1 MKLLFR
7 LIITS
12 LILIFSSLNLKSQDK
27 GHWVD
32 SVMNTLTLK
41 EKIGQLLMVRAN
53 QPGNKYDRNIE
64 SYIDEYGIGGV
75 TFFAGDPEEQVKV
88 TNEWQINSKVPLL
101 ISIDGEWGLRMRLE
115 NTPGFPYQMTLGAID
130 EDTLIYLMGK
140 EIGEQFRRMGIHMN
154 FAPVVDINSNPANP
168 VIHLRS
174 FGEEVGNVT
183 EKSLAYMKGMQD
195 AGLIAVAKHFPG
207 HGDTDTDSHKTLPVI
222 EKSRQEL
229 DSLELVPFKELI
241 REGVDGVM
249 IAHLYIPEIES
260 EENLASTLS
269 EKIVTGLLKQELGF
283 EGLVISDALDMK
295 GVTKFHKPGD
305 IEVKAFLA
313 GNDILLLPADVPEAM
328 EALLEA
334 VEEGRISSEMVDTR
348 CRKVLEYKYKAGLD
362 KFTPVAGENL
372 LNELNTMRSKQL
384 NQVLAEK
391 AVTLIRNNDSILPL
405 KRIDTLDIAVLSNK
419 RELSDLQ
426 KNISYYTSTD
436 NFFISESPREKEKV
450 RMIADLE
457 PYNLVIVAMHTSSA
471 WNTEDY
477 GIPEEFIEFVYE
489 LSLEKKVVLAI
500 FGSPYLAGR
509 IKGVNNIEAI
519 VMSYQN
525 SALMEAVSAQMIFGG
540 IPFSGRLPVTA
551 SVDFPE
557 GLGISTTK
565 TRLHFASPERLG
577 ISGESLYRADSI
589 IKEGIDIKAFPGC
602 QVLAAKDGIVF
613 YNRSTGHQTYN
624 KKLPVE
630 ENTIYDVASLT
641 KVAAT
646 ALAVMELSEESII
659 DIDYPLSY
667 YLTYLRN
674 TDKEHLIIRDIMAHQ
689 SRFRNWIPYFR
700 HTLKDGKLNPSIYS
714 DELTESHTVRVAE
727 ELYITNAYKHSIID
741 SILRSPLRKNDSY
754 LYSDL
759 GYYLLKEAMEQA
771 LNRPYDKWLE
781 KNFYN
786 PLGLDHTGFHPRQKW
801 DLERIAPT
809 ENDREFRKQLVH
821 GDVHDQGAAMLGGV
835 SGHAGLFSNAKDMA
849 VVMQMLLDGGR
860 YGGIRYLE
868 QETIKEFTKTQFPL
882 NGNRRGIGFDKPL
895 FEYEAD
901 GPNCKSAS
909 PSSFGHSGF
918 TGTYM
923 WADPANGLVYVFLSN
938 RVYPDAS
945 NNKISKLNIRT
956 NLHQVF
962 YEAIEKS
969 ENFADFQN

>member
-12 LILIFSSLNLKSQDK
+12 LILIISSVNLKSQDK

-53 QPGNKYDRNIE
+53 QPGKNYDRKIE

-75 TFFAGDPEEQVKV
+75 TFFAGDPKEQVKV

-101 ISIDGEWGLRMRLE
+101 ISIDGEWGLGMRLE
-115 NTPGFPYQMTLGAID
+115 NTPGFPYQMTLGAV
-130 EDTLIYLMGK
+130 EQDTLIYLMGK
-140 EIGEQFRRMGIHMN
+140 EIGKQFRRMGIHMN

-183 EKSLAYMKGMQD
+183 QKGLAYMKGMQD

-222 EKSRQEL
+222 VKSKQEL
-229 DSLELVPFKELI
+229 DSLELVPFKGLI

-249 IAHLYIPEIES
+249 IAHLYIPEIENR
-260 EENLASTLS
+260 ENLASTLS
-269 EKIVTGLLKQELGF
+269 EKIVTDLLKKELGF
-283 EGLVISDALDMK
+283 EGLVITDALDMK
-295 GVTKFHKPGD
+295 GVTKYYRPGD
-305 IEVKAFLA
+305 IEVMAFLA
-313 GNDILLLPADVPEAM
+313 GNDILLLPADVPAAM
-328 EALLEA
+328 EALLKA
-334 VEEGRISSEMVDTR
+334 VEDGIITPEMVDVR

-362 KFTPVAGENL
+362 KFTSIAEENL
-372 LNELNTMRSKQL
+372 PYDLNSMRSIQL

-391 AVTLIRNNDSILPL
+391 AVTLIRNKDSLLPL
-405 KRIDTLDIAVLSNK
+405 NKIDTLDIAIVSNK
-419 RELSDLQ
+419 
-426 KNISYYTSTD
+426 KNISDFQRNIARYTATD
-436 NFFISESPREKEKV
+436 NFFISEDPREREKA

-477 GIPEEFIEFVYE
+477 GVSEEFIEFVYE
-489 LSLEKKVVLAI
+489 LSLEKKVVLNI

-509 IKGVNNIEAI
+509 IKGVDNIEAI

-525 SALMEAVSAQMIFGG
+525 SAVMEAVSAQMIFGG
-540 IPFSGRLPVTA
+540 IPFSGSLPVTA
-551 SVDFPE
+551 SEDFPE
-557 GLGISTTK
+557 GLGISTNK
-565 TRLHFASPERLG
+565 TRLQFASPERLG
-577 ISGESLYRADSI
+577 ISGDWLYRADSI
-589 IKEGIDIKAFPGC
+589 IEEGIDIKAFPGC

-613 YNRSTGHQTYN
+613 YNRSMGHQTYN
-624 KKLPVE
+624 EKLPVE

-646 ALAVMELSEESII
+646 ALAVMELSEKGII

-667 YLTYLRN
+667 YLPYLRN
-674 TDKEHLIIRDIMAHQ
+674 TDKDDLIIRDIMAHQ

-700 HTLKDGKLNPSIYS
+700 HTLKDGKPDPSIYS
-714 DELTESHTVRVAE
+714 DELTESHSVRVAE
-727 ELYITNAYKHSIID
+727 GLYITNAYKHSIID
-741 SILRSPLRKNDSY
+741 SILRSPLRKDDSY

-771 LNRPYDKWLE
+771 LNRPFDKWLE
-781 KNFYN
+781 NNFYE
-786 PLGLDHTGFHPRQKW
+786 PLGMGHTGFHPRQKW

-809 ENDREFRKQLVH
+809 ENDREFRKKLVH

-849 VVMQMLLDGGR
+849 MVMQMLLNGGT

-895 FEYEAD
+895 FEYEED

-909 PSSFGHSGF
+909 SSSFGHSGF

-969 ENFADFQN
+969 KNFADFQN